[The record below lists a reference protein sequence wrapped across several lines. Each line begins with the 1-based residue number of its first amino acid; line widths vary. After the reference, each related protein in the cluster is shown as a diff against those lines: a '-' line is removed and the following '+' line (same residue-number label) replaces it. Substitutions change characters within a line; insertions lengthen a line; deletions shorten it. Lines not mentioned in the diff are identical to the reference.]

1 MTNQLLQVKLE
12 LRVNKI
18 ASSDYANIEPYAKAE
33 AVNKAQI
40 EWVRRQFEGIN
51 QEKTGNEGS
60 IRRIDDLQ
68 QLLTTFT
75 GPFTDQG
82 TYWQSSTFPD
92 DYLDWCRI
100 DANAQDD
107 CKSCPPRRLNIFIGN
122 EADVSM
128 YLANT
133 TRRPNYQWATTFAT
147 ISSNTFKIWTNGTF
161 NLVDTVVTYYRAPTI
176 IVFANTLDPY
186 TNTVPIVD
194 IPCEF
199 ADNITE
205 LIIDQAA
212 AILAEDI
219 DDRSKDQVLTNRAE
233 RNT

>member
-1 MTNQLLQVKLE
+1 MTNALLQTKLE

-18 ASSDYANIEPYAKAE
+18 ASSDYGNIEPYAKAE

-51 QEKTGNEGS
+51 QEKAGNEGS

-75 GPFTDQG
+75 GPFVNQG
-82 TYWQSSTFPD
+82 LYWQSSSFPA

-107 CKSCPPRRLNIFIGN
+107 CKTCPPRRLNIFMGN

-128 YLANT
+128 YLSNT
-133 TRRPNYQWATTFAT
+133 NRKPSYDWATTFST
-147 ISSNTFKIWTNGTF
+147 ISGNSFRIWTNNSF
-161 NLVDTVVTYYRAPTI
+161 SLVDPVVTYYRAPTI
-176 IVFANTLDPY
+176 IVFINTFDPY
-186 TNTVPIVD
+186 SNTISTVD

-199 ADNITE
+199 PDNITE
-205 LIIDQAA
+205 LIIDLAA
-212 AILAEDI
+212 AILTEDL
-219 DDRSKDQVLTNRAE
+219 DDSRKDQILTNRAE
-233 RNT
+233 HNT

>member
-1 MTNQLLQVKLE
+1 MNNSLLQLKLE
-12 LRVNKI
+12 QRVNKL
-18 ASSDYANIEPYAKAE
+18 SSGDYGNIEPWMKAE

-68 QLLTTFT
+68 QLLVTFT

-82 TYWQSSTFPD
+82 LYWSSNTFPA

-107 CKSCPPRRLNIFIGN
+107 CKTCPPRRLNIFIGN

-128 YLANT
+128 YLSNT
-133 TRRPNYQWATTFAT
+133 TRKPNYNWATTFAT
-147 ISSNTFKIWTNGTF
+147 ISSNTFKIWTNNSF
-161 NLVDTVVTYYRAPTI
+161 NLVDPVVTYYRAPTTI
-176 IVFANTLDPY
+176 IFINTLNPY
-186 TNTVPIVD
+186 TNTVSTVD
-194 IPCEF
+194 VPCEF
-199 ADNITE
+199 PDNITE
-205 LIIDQAA
+205 LIIDNAA

-219 DDRSKDQVLTNRAE
+219 DDMRKDQVLTNRAE
-233 RNT
+233 HNT